1 MAFWNNSEYN
11 PVGVGTNPN
20 DGTGD
25 VIRTA
30 FIKVDSNFANIST
43 QLGNPNQDW
52 LNANVS
58 INTNLNFA
66 NIANLFVANA
76 TGTVS
81 NFTGNST
88 AGNVIAATGL
98 YSNGTTNLN
107 GNLYIAGSIIPTVGG
122 VYNLGSQAFPF
133 ANLYVQTTV
142 STTQVTSSTSAG
154 LFEIH
159 ANINPG
165 GDTQDV
171 GIFGNITNDYTSN
184 TYTFFGHQY
193 TTNNFIYKITPIDA
207 TKGNNIVAGG
217 VYGNVQFGSAF
228 LSNTTPATSPST
240 GALTVAGGTGIA
252 GDLYTG
258 GNAVVSGTIYT
269 GGYQVLTTNTP
280 GASNIYG
287 GGNVF
292 NVPVIITNGTVSTST
307 STGALILSYGGAG
320 IAGNVTAGAL
330 VGPLYGTV
338 QTAAQP
344 NITSVGTLNQLQVST
359 SVGAAAVFISGS
371 GVTGAPLIVTS
382 GGANIAG
389 NLNSTGYITNTSG
402 IVTQGNVNASF
413 VVTAGTVI
421 NTGITTTGNIYTS
434 ANIIAAGMEINS
446 GISSSG
452 NISAGNIS
460 TPGVVTV
467 NTLNATGN
475 ITAGNLTVSQVNA
488 NLQGTILTANQPNIT
503 GVSASANLAVA
514 SVYTNNYRFAN
525 GTAYVSTSIANTTE
539 ISANV
544 PNGGT
549 VGLNLVTTGVTA
561 GTYGNASSIATFTT
575 DSKGRILSASNVA
588 VATSL
593 GISGT
598 SGTGSVAL
606 LTQSLAIAGG
616 TDISTTASGQTVT
629 VNTTSNL
636 ATVTGR
642 GASTT
647 TPLTLANITVGNIT
661 PAGNVTQNIGSS
673 TSWFNSIYGT
683 AVHAQYADLA
693 ENYLGDEEYAPGT
706 VVVFGGNKEITVT
719 TTFADTRVA
728 GAISTNPAYL
738 MNGANGGLPL
748 ALRGRVPCQVIGPVT
763 KGDLLVTST
772 APGYA
777 ASVGNDRTYGPAVFA
792 KALETDLTDGLK
804 TIEAVIL

>member
-30 FIKVDSNFANIST
+30 FIKVDSNFANISS

-58 INTNLNFA
+58 LNTNLNFA

-76 TGTVS
+76 TGTIS
-81 NFTGNST
+81 NFTGNAT
-88 AGNVIAATGL
+88 AGTVIATNGL

-107 GNLYIAGSIIPTVGG
+107 GNLYINGSIIPAVAG
-122 VYNLGSQAFPF
+122 VYNLGTPTSPF
-133 ANLYVQTTV
+133 ANLYVQTTI

-154 LFEIH
+154 LFQIH

-171 GIFGNITNDYTSN
+171 GIFGNISNDYTSN

-207 TKGNNIVAGG
+207 TRGNNIVAGG

-240 GALTVAGGTGIA
+240 GALIVAGGAGVI

-258 GNAVVSGTIYT
+258 GNAVVSGNLYT

-307 STGALILSYGGAG
+307 QTGALILSYGGAG

-402 IVTQGNVNASF
+402 IVTQGNITASYL
-413 VVTAGTVI
+413 VTSGTVI
-421 NTGITTTGNIYTS
+421 NSGVTTGNI
-434 ANIIAAGMEINS
+434 A
-446 GISSSG
+446 
-452 NISAGNIS
+452 AGNIS
-460 TPGVVTV
+460 ISGSATV
-467 NTLNATGN
+467 TGN
-475 ITAGNLTVSQVNA
+475 IQAGNLTATQVNS
-488 NLQGTILTANQPNIT
+488 NLQGTILTASQPNIT
-503 GVSASANLAVA
+503 SVGTLANLTTA

-525 GTAYVSTSIANTTE
+525 GTPYVSTSIANTTE

-561 GTYGNASSIATFTT
+561 GTYGNASAIATFTT
-575 DSKGRILSASNVA
+575 DNKGRILSAANVA

-598 SGTGSVAL
+598 SGTGSIAL
-606 LTQSLAIAGG
+606 FTHTLAIAGG
-616 TDISTTASGQTVT
+616 TDTSTTASGQTVT
-629 VNTTSNL
+629 VNSTSTL

-693 ENYLGDEEYAPGT
+693 ENYTADLDYTPGT
-706 VVVFGGNKEITVT
+706 VVVFGGDQEITVT

-728 GAISTNPAYL
+728 GAISTDPAYL

-792 KALETDLTDGLK
+792 KSLKTDLTDGPK

>member
-11 PVGVGTNPN
+11 PIGVGTNVN

-30 FIKVDSNFANIST
+30 FIKVDNNFANIST

-52 LNANVS
+52 LNANIS
-58 INTNLNFA
+58 LNTNLNFA
-66 NIANLFVANA
+66 NINNMFVANA
-76 TGTVS
+76 TGTIS

-88 AGNVIAATGL
+88 AANLIATSGL

-107 GNLYIAGSIIPTVGG
+107 GNLYVNGSIIPAVGG
-122 VYNLGSQAFPF
+122 VYNLGSPTSPF
-133 ANLYVQTTV
+133 ANLYVQTTI

-154 LFEIH
+154 LFQIH

-217 VYGNVQFGSAF
+217 IYGNVQFGSGF
-228 LSNTTPATSPST
+228 LSNATPATNPAT
-240 GALTVAGGTGIA
+240 GALIVAGGAGIG
-252 GDLYTG
+252 GDLYTA
-258 GNAVVSGTIYT
+258 GNTVVTGNLYT

-307 STGALILSYGGAG
+307 ATGALILSYGGAG
-320 IAGNVTAGAL
+320 IAGNVNAGGL

-338 QTAAQP
+338 QTGAQP
-344 NITSVGTLNQLQVST
+344 NITSVGILSQLQVAT

-371 GVTGAPLIVTS
+371 GVIGAPLIVAA

-389 NLNSTGYITNTSG
+389 NLLSTGSINNTSG
-402 IVTQGNVNASF
+402 IITQGNLIAANLI
-413 VVTAGTVI
+413 TAGTVI
-421 NTGITTTGNIYTS
+421 NSGIVTTGNL
-434 ANIIAAGMEINS
+434 
-446 GISSSG
+446 
-452 NISAGNIS
+452 SAGNIS
-460 TPGVVTV
+460 SNGTTNV
-467 NTLNATGN
+467 NALIASGN
-475 ITAGNLTVSQVNA
+475 ITASGMTAVQVNG

-503 GVSASANLAVA
+503 GVSTAANLAVA

-525 GTAYVSTSIANTTE
+525 GTPYVSTSIANTTE
-539 ISANV
+539 ISANI
-544 PNGGT
+544 PNGGS
-549 VGLNLVTTGVTA
+549 VGLSLVATGVTA
-561 GTYGNASSIATFTT
+561 GTYGDQSSIPKFTT
-575 DSKGRILSASNVA
+575 DSKGRIISATNVS

-593 GISGT
+593 TVSGS
-598 SGTGSVAL
+598 SGTGTVSL
-606 LTQSLAIAGG
+606 LSQGLTIAGG

-629 VNTTSNL
+629 IADTSTL
-636 ATVTGR
+636 SSVTGR
-642 GASTT
+642 GATTSTAV
-647 TPLTLANITVGNIT
+647 TLSGGLTVGT
-661 PAGNVTQNIGSS
+661 SLLPSANVTVNIGSS
-673 TSWFNSIYGT
+673 TSWFNTIFGK
-683 AVHAQYADLA
+683 AVQAQYADLA
-693 ENYLGDEEYAPGT
+693 ENYVADAKYAPGT
-706 VVVFGGNKEITVT
+706 VVVFGGDSEITTT
-719 TTFADTRVA
+719 TTFADARVA
-728 GAISTNPAYL
+728 GAISTDPAYL
-738 MNGANGGLPL
+738 MNGATDGLPV
-748 ALRGRVPCQVIGPVT
+748 ALRGRIPLLVYGPVT
-763 KGDLLVTST
+763 KGDSLVTSDQ
-772 APGYA
+772 PGYA
-777 ASVGNDRTYGPAVFA
+777 QSVGTQLTYGQAVFA
-792 KALETDLTDGLK
+792 KSLTTDLTDGAK